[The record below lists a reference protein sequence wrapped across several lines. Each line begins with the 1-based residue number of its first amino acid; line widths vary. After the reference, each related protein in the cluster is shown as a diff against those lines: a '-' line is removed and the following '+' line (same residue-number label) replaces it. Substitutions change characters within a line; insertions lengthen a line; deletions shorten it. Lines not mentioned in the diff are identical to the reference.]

1 MTAAQNRLMAL
12 TKELLAEWTDTKQY
26 WRDAK
31 STEFEKRYLDELES
45 AVNIACANL
54 EPLERVL
61 KQIHDDCD

>member
-1 MTAAQNRLMAL
+1 MTAAQNRLLAL
-12 TKELLAEWTDTKQY
+12 TKELLAEWAETKQY

-31 STEFEKRYLDELES
+31 ATEFEKRYLDELES
-45 AVNIACANL
+45 AVNVAIANL

>member
-1 MTAAQNRLMAL
+1 MNAAQIRLTAL
-12 TKELLAEWTDTKQY
+12 TKELMAEWANTKQY

-45 AVNIACANL
+45 AVTIACANV

>member
-1 MTAAQNRLMAL
+1 MTAAQNRLTAL
-12 TKELLAEWTDTKQY
+12 TKELLAHWADTKQN

-31 STEFEKRYLDELES
+31 ATEFEKRYLDELES

-61 KQIHDDCD
+61 KQIHEDCA

>member
-1 MTAAQNRLMAL
+1 MNAAQIRLTAL
-12 TKELLAEWTDTKQY
+12 TKDLLAEWANTKQY

-45 AVNIACANL
+45 AVTIACANV

-61 KQIHDDCD
+61 KQIHNDCD